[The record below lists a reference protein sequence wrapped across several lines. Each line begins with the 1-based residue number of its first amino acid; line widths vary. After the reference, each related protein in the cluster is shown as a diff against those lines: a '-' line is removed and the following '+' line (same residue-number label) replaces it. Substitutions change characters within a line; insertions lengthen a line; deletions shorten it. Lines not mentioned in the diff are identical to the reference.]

1 MTLDEFI
8 KRNNVTSTSRLVNET
23 VLDEIEK
30 NNGLSFGKQL
40 KKYVLEYGYLSYKH
54 VELYGINSN
63 EIEDSDMIK
72 QTLYIHKYYPITR
85 GFIALENQGEGDY
98 YIVDE
103 NDNVYEYDSELAELS
118 NKNIK
123 VFDYILNRF
132 VQVN

>member
-1 MTLDEFI
+1 MTLDVFI
-8 KRNNVTSTSRLVNET
+8 KENNVTSTSRLI
-23 VLDEIEK
+23 DEKLLCDVEK
-30 NNGLSFGKQL
+30 SIGLRFGRQL
-40 KKYVLEYGYLSYKH
+40 KKYVLAYGYLSYKH

-63 EIEDSDMIK
+63 ENENSDMVK
-72 QTLYIHKYYPITR
+72 QTLYLHKYYPITR

-103 NDNVYEYDSELAELS
+103 NDNVYEYDSELEELT

-123 VFDYILNRF
+123 VFDYILDRF